1 MITERKLRNIIKQEL
16 LDLLEARQPTE
27 DLTIFYKLLS
37 QLGTFHY
44 DGGKEQQTMS
54 FLNNEMIPTLDS
66 LIEKI
71 EKITFQKINEG
82 IMDTL
87 RYYVGKEK
95 EAPEVF
101 TKTDLQITI
110 QEVKNKLKELTNL
123 IFDKRAGFN
132 KEYQKYHDESVSPIL
147 DQLKQKLE
155 ELVQSN
161 TKHPSRSQLTKSDIL
176 KRAEKGI

>member
-1 MITERKLRNIIKQEL
+1 MITERKLRQIIKQEL

-27 DLTIFYKLLS
+27 DLTIFYKLLT
-37 QLGTFHY
+37 QLGIFHY

-54 FLNNEMIPTLDS
+54 FLNNEMIPTLDE
-66 LIEKI
+66 LITKI
-71 EKITFQKINEG
+71 EKVTFQKINEG

-87 RYYVGKEK
+87 RYYVGREK
-95 EAPEVF
+95 ETPEVF

-123 IFDKRAGFN
+123 ILDKRAGFN
-132 KEYQKYHDESVSPIL
+132 KEYKNYHNESVLPVL
-147 DQLKQKLE
+147 NQLKQKLE

-161 TKHPSRSQLTKSDIL
+161 TKYPSRLHLTKSDIL
-176 KRAEKGI
+176 KRAEKGV